1 MTLIQALVLGIVQG
15 ATEFLPIS
23 SSGHLVLV
31 PWLFGWD
38 FVPKT
43 AFVFDVLVQWG
54 TIAAVIAYFWRDLLT
69 LARAW
74 LLGLWKRKPF
84 VEPQARLAWLL
95 LLATLPAAVL
105 GLLLKSTIE
114 STFDRP
120 LTVSFFLLGTAALLY
135 FAERGSRP
143 FKSIPVITW
152 VDSLWIG
159 LAQALALFP
168 GISRSGATIAG
179 GLFRG
184 LERGEAARFSFLLSV
199 PTMLGAGLIALIDLF
214 NSTNATEQIAPL
226 LAGFLAAGITGFVA
240 IHWLLRY
247 LQRRRLYLFSIYCLV
262 IAFGGFVLYAFRN

>member
-1 MTLIQALVLGIVQG
+1 MTLVQALILGIVQG

-38 FVPKT
+38 FEPKI

-54 TIAAVIAYFWRDLLT
+54 TIAAVITYFWRDLLT

-74 LLGLWKRKPF
+74 LVGLWNRRPF
-84 VEPQARLAWLL
+84 DEPQARLAWLL
-95 LLATLPAAVL
+95 LLATLPAAIL
-105 GLLLKSTIE
+105 GLLLKSTVE

-143 FKSIPVITW
+143 FKSVPVLTW
-152 VDSLWIG
+152 IDSLWIG

-199 PTMLGAGLIALIDLF
+199 PTMLGAGLIALADLF
-214 NSTNATEQIAPL
+214 NSPSAAQQIVPL
-226 LAGFLAAGITGFVA
+226 LTGFLAAALTGFLA
-240 IHWLLRY
+240 IRWLLRY
-247 LQRRRLYLFSIYCLV
+247 LQRRRLYIFSIYCLV
-262 IAFGGFVLYAFRN
+262 LALGGFALYALRG

>member
-1 MTLIQALVLGIVQG
+1 MSLLQALVLGVVQG

-38 FVPKT
+38 FDPKV

-54 TIAAVIAYFWRDLLT
+54 TIVAVIAYFWRDLYS

-74 LLGLWKRKPF
+74 VQGLWNRKPF
-84 VEPQARLAWLL
+84 AHPESRLAWLL
-95 LLATLPAAVL
+95 LLATLPAAIL
-105 GLLLKSTIE
+105 GLLLKSTVE
-114 STFDRP
+114 RTFDQP

-135 FAERGSRP
+135 FAERGGRP
-143 FKSIPVITW
+143 FMEMPVMTW

-159 LAQALALFP
+159 LAQSLALFP

-184 LERGEAARFSFLLSV
+184 LKREEAARFSFLLSV
-199 PTMLGAGLIALIDLF
+199 PTMIGAGLVALIDLF
-214 NSTNATEQIAPL
+214 SSTNALQQIVPL
-226 LAGFLAAGITGFVA
+226 LAGFVTAAITGFIA

-247 LQRRRLYLFSIYCLV
+247 LKHHPLYVFSVYCL
-262 IAFGGFVLYAFRN
+262 IAAMGGIALYALGA